1 MEVSYHREMKKNYLM
16 IEADEEGMQAFE
28 AKMLVGN
35 AIEGLLKFRIRRT
48 DDHCQFCYEITSRQP
63 LGRLLETKSIN
74 AVQLR
79 ALLLGIAQT
88 LIRMEDYLLS
98 EHQILLDPDYIY
110 IDPESFQPGLCLLPG
125 KNGSFPDEF
134 SEFLQF
140 LLGKADHQ
148 DKDAVVLIYGLYR
161 ESLKENYGLDNLL
174 RWLMR
179 DEGKAGEEPE
189 KLLEEK
195 EEYRSRSSSGR
206 NGYPGKWDSQPEIL
220 DGEKEMSPGPE
231 KRPEAEAESGTGEAV
246 IQENAW
252 SLKTIVLR
260 IVECLLLIPVF
271 LAAIWLWKGS
281 DTLPYL
287 TGDGIWLTVG
297 AVAAEGIGCVLVIGS
312 GIATQRKNQES
323 ENHRHRKR
331 DKTRSQMEKQY
342 EKQQGR
348 QGGKQGERQQQ
359 RQWEKQQERRREKPS
374 WEMIFAEDDGE
385 REMSEDA
392 TGHYIESAYK
402 SDANEK
408 SEPDE
413 KSEPGRS
420 QNESDDC
427 HTVLLWDRN
436 KKENVRR
443 MACLDHPELT
453 AQMSYYP
460 FLIGK
465 QESLADFTI
474 PDDTVSRLHVRID
487 QKDGGYTLTDLNSTN
502 GTTVNNRK
510 LEANEMVPLQV
521 GDLVDIAGYH
531 FQFL

>member
-48 DDHCQFCYEITSRQP
+48 DDYCQFCYEITSRQP
-63 LGRLLETKSIN
+63 LGRLLETRSIN

-179 DEGKAGEEPE
+179 DEGKAGEGPE
-189 KLLEEK
+189 KLLE
-195 EEYRSRSSSGR
+195 
-206 NGYPGKWDSQPEIL
+206 
-220 DGEKEMSPGPE
+220 EKEMSPGPE
-231 KRPEAEAESGTGEAV
+231 KRLEAEVESGTGEAV

-252 SLKTIVLR
+252 SLKIIVLR
-260 IVECLLLIPVF
+260 IVECLLWIPVF

-281 DTLPYL
+281 DALPYL

-312 GIATQRKNQES
+312 GIVTQRKNQES

-331 DKTRSQMEKQY
+331 DKTLRQMKKQEERQGEKQ
-342 EKQQGR
+342 EER
-348 QGGKQGERQQQ
+348 QGEKQGERQQQ
-359 RQWEKQQERRREKPS
+359 RQMKKQQERQREKPS
-374 WEMIFAEDDGE
+374 WEMIFAEEDGE
-385 REMSEDA
+385 REIPENA
-392 TGHYIESAYK
+392 TGHYQESSYK

-408 SEPDE
+408 SEPNE
-413 KSEPGRS
+413 KSESGRS

-436 KKENVRR
+436 KKENIRR

-465 QESLADFTI
+465 QESLADFAI

>member
-1 MEVSYHREMKKNYLM
+1 MGWT
-16 IEADEEGMQAFE
+16 ICFG
-28 AKMLVGN
+28 G
-35 AIEGLLKFRIRRT
+35 
-48 DDHCQFCYEITSRQP
+48 
-63 LGRLLETKSIN
+63 
-74 AVQLR
+74 
-79 ALLLGIAQT
+79 
-88 LIRMEDYLLS
+88 
-98 EHQILLDPDYIY
+98 
-110 IDPESFQPGLCLLPG
+110 
-125 KNGSFPDEF
+125 
-134 SEFLQF
+134 
-140 LLGKADHQ
+140 
-148 DKDAVVLIYGLYR
+148 
-161 ESLKENYGLDNLL
+161 
-174 RWLMR
+174 LMR
-179 DEGKAGEEPE
+179 DEGKAGEGPE

-220 DGEKEMSPGPE
+220 DGEKGMSPGPE
-231 KRPEAEAESGTGEAV
+231 KRSEAESGTGEAV
-246 IQENAW
+246 IQGNAW

-331 DKTRSQMEKQY
+331 DKTL
-342 EKQQGR
+342 
-348 QGGKQGERQQQ
+348 QGGKTGGKAGGRAAT
-359 RQWEKQQERRREKPS
+359 KAVGKATGKATGKVI
-374 WEMIFAEDDGE
+374 MGDDICEDDGE
-385 REMSEDA
+385 REIQENT

-402 SDANEK
+402 SDVNEK
-408 SEPDE
+408 SEPE
-413 KSEPGRS
+413 RS

-531 FQFL
+531 FNFCEKFVEICQNLLYFHIP

>member
-48 DDHCQFCYEITSRQP
+48 DDYCQFCYEITSRQP

-179 DEGKAGEEPE
+179 DEGKAGEGPE

-195 EEYRSRSSSGR
+195 EEYCPRSSLGR
-206 NGYPGKWDSQPEIL
+206 KGYPGKWDSQPEIL
-220 DGEKEMSPGPE
+220 DGEKGMSPGPE
-231 KRPEAEAESGTGEAV
+231 KRAEAEAESGTGEAA
-246 IQENAW
+246 IQGNAW

-271 LAAIWLWKGS
+271 LSAIWLWKGS

-297 AVAAEGIGCVLVIGS
+297 VVAAEGIGCVLVIGS

-323 ENHRHRKR
+323 ENHRHRKC

-348 QGGKQGERQQQ
+348 QGGKQGERQKQ
-359 RQWEKQQERRREKPS
+359 RQREKPS
-374 WEMIFAEDDGE
+374 WEMIFAEEDGE
-385 REMSEDA
+385 REIPENT
-392 TGHYIESAYK
+392 TGHYPESAYK

-408 SEPDE
+408 SEQDE

-465 QESLADFTI
+465 QESLADFAI

-487 QKDGGYTLTDLNSTN
+487 QKDGSYTLTDLNSTN

>member
-48 DDHCQFCYEITSRQP
+48 DDYCQFCYEITSRQP

-179 DEGKAGEEPE
+179 DEGKAGEGPE

-195 EEYRSRSSSGR
+195 EEYRSRSSSGW

-220 DGEKEMSPGPE
+220 DGEKGMSPGPE
-231 KRPEAEAESGTGEAV
+231 KRPEAESGTGEAV
-246 IQENAW
+246 IQGNAW

-271 LAAIWLWKGS
+271 LAAIWLWKGNG
-281 DTLPYL
+281 TLPYL

-297 AVAAEGIGCVLVIGS
+297 AVAAEGIGCVLVIGN
-312 GIATQRKNQES
+312 GIVTQRKKQES
-323 ENHRHRKR
+323 ENHRHRKC

-348 QGGKQGERQQQ
+348 Q
-359 RQWEKQQERRREKPS
+359 REKPS
-374 WEMIFAEDDGE
+374 WEMIFAEEDGE
-385 REMSEDA
+385 REIPENT
-392 TGHYIESAYK
+392 TGHYTEFAYK

>member
-179 DEGKAGEEPE
+179 DEGKAGEGPE

-206 NGYPGKWDSQPEIL
+206 NGYLGKWDSQPEIL
-220 DGEKEMSPGPE
+220 DGEKGMSPGPE
-231 KRPEAEAESGTGEAV
+231 KRPEAESGTGEAV
-246 IQENAW
+246 IQGNAW

-281 DTLPYL
+281 GTLPYL

-312 GIATQRKNQES
+312 GIATQRKNQGS
-323 ENHRHRKR
+323 ENHRHRKC

-348 QGGKQGERQQQ
+348 QGGKQGERQKQ
-359 RQWEKQQERRREKPS
+359 RQREKPS
-374 WEMIFAEDDGE
+374 WEMIFAEEDGE
-385 REMSEDA
+385 REIPENT
-392 TGHYIESAYK
+392 TGHYTEFAYK

-413 KSEPGRS
+413 ESEPGRS

-474 PDDTVSRLHVRID
+474 PADTVSRLHVRID

>member
-48 DDHCQFCYEITSRQP
+48 DDYCQFCYEITSRQP

-179 DEGKAGEEPE
+179 DEGKAGEGPE

-195 EEYRSRSSSGR
+195 EEYCPRSSLGR
-206 NGYPGKWDSQPEIL
+206 KGYPGKWDSQPEIL
-220 DGEKEMSPGPE
+220 DGEKGMSPGPE

-271 LAAIWLWKGS
+271 LSAIWLWKGS

-297 AVAAEGIGCVLVIGS
+297 VVAAEGIGCVLVIGS

-323 ENHRHRKR
+323 ENHRHRKC

-348 QGGKQGERQQQ
+348 QGGKQGGKQGERQKQ
-359 RQWEKQQERRREKPS
+359 RQREKPS
-374 WEMIFAEDDGE
+374 WEMIFAEEDGE
-385 REMSEDA
+385 REIPENT
-392 TGHYIESAYK
+392 TGHYPESAYK

-408 SEPDE
+408 SEQDE

>member
-179 DEGKAGEEPE
+179 DEGKAGEGPE
-189 KLLEEK
+189 KLLGEK

-206 NGYPGKWDSQPEIL
+206 NGYPGKWDSQLEIL
-220 DGEKEMSPGPE
+220 DGEKGMSPGPE
-231 KRPEAEAESGTGEAV
+231 KRLEAEAESGTGEAV
-246 IQENAW
+246 IQGNAW

-297 AVAAEGIGCVLVIGS
+297 AVAARGDWLCS
-312 GIATQRKNQES
+312 GDR
-323 ENHRHRKR
+323 
-331 DKTRSQMEKQY
+331 
-342 EKQQGR
+342 
-348 QGGKQGERQQQ
+348 ERYCHTKKKPGV
-359 RQWEKQQERRREKPS
+359 RKPS
-374 WEMIFAEDDGE
+374 A
-385 REMSEDA
+385 
-392 TGHYIESAYK
+392 
-402 SDANEK
+402 
-408 SEPDE
+408 
-413 KSEPGRS
+413 
-420 QNESDDC
+420 
-427 HTVLLWDRN
+427 
-436 KKENVRR
+436 
-443 MACLDHPELT
+443 
-453 AQMSYYP
+453 
-460 FLIGK
+460 
-465 QESLADFTI
+465 
-474 PDDTVSRLHVRID
+474 
-487 QKDGGYTLTDLNSTN
+487 
-502 GTTVNNRK
+502 
-510 LEANEMVPLQV
+510 
-521 GDLVDIAGYH
+521 
-531 FQFL
+531 

>member
-16 IEADEEGMQAFE
+16 IEADEESMQAFE

-179 DEGKAGEEPE
+179 DEGKAGEGPE

-220 DGEKEMSPGPE
+220 DGEKGMSPGPE
-231 KRPEAEAESGTGEAV
+231 KRSEAESGTGEAV
-246 IQENAW
+246 IQGNAW

-331 DKTRSQMEKQY
+331 DKTL
-342 EKQQGR
+342 QGER

-402 SDANEK
+402 SDVNEK
-408 SEPDE
+408 SEPE
-413 KSEPGRS
+413 RS

>member
-16 IEADEEGMQAFE
+16 IEADEESMQAFE

-179 DEGKAGEEPE
+179 DEGKAGEGPE

-220 DGEKEMSPGPE
+220 DGEKGMSPGPE
-231 KRPEAEAESGTGEAV
+231 KRLEAEAESGTGEAV
-246 IQENAW
+246 IRGNAW

-281 DTLPYL
+281 GTLPYL

-312 GIATQRKNQES
+312 GIATQRKKQES

-331 DKTRSQMEKQY
+331 DKTLRQMK
-342 EKQQGR
+342 
-348 QGGKQGERQQQ
+348 KQGERQGG
-359 RQWEKQQERRREKPS
+359 
-374 WEMIFAEDDGE
+374 EDEGE

-443 MACLDHPELT
+443 MACLDHSELT

>member
-63 LGRLLETKSIN
+63 LGRFLETKSIN
-74 AVQLR
+74 AVQIR
-79 ALLLGIAQT
+79 SLLLGIAQT

-125 KNGSFPDEF
+125 KKGSFPDEF

-179 DEGKAGEEPE
+179 DEGKVGEAPDEKEKDPLRSPLDRNDSSWEPDSTMDVFR
-189 KLLEEK
+189 EEK
-195 EEYRSRSSSGR
+195 SLET
-206 NGYPGKWDSQPEIL
+206 
-220 DGEKEMSPGPE
+220 E
-231 KRPEAEAESGTGEAV
+231 KRPRTNEKLSASKTTNKGNTWGIKTV
-246 IQENAW
+246 V
-252 SLKTIVLR
+252 LK
-260 IVECLLLIPVF
+260 IVECLLLIPLFFAGV
-271 LAAIWLWKGS
+271 WLWKGDAALS
-281 DTLPYL
+281 YL
-287 TGDGIWLTVG
+287 TGEGIWVAAG
-297 AVAAEGIGCVLVIGS
+297 AVTVVVVGCILAIRR
-312 GIATQRKNQES
+312 GIAARKTKNFEEISQSQERTGKPTERVRQAGNPS
-323 ENHRHRKR
+323 MENRETDYWHGKR
-331 DKTRSQMEKQY
+331 DGTKCLV
-342 EKQQGR
+342 EKQQ
-348 QGGKQGERQQQ
+348 
-359 RQWEKQQERRREKPS
+359 EKPS
-374 WEMIFAEDDGE
+374 WEMIFAEEDGE
-385 REMSEDA
+385 RETPEHV
-392 TGHYIESAYK
+392 TGSYAESAYK
-402 SDANEK
+402 SGVNDKYELGKN
-408 SEPDE
+408 
-413 KSEPGRS
+413 

-443 MACLDHPELT
+443 LACLNRPELT

-465 QESLADFTI
+465 QENLADFAI
-474 PDDTVSRLHVRID
+474 PDGTISRLHIRID

-510 LEANEMVPLQV
+510 LEANETVTLQV

>member
-63 LGRLLETKSIN
+63 LGRLLETKLIN

-179 DEGKAGEEPE
+179 DEGKAGEGPE
-189 KLLEEK
+189 KLLE
-195 EEYRSRSSSGR
+195 
-206 NGYPGKWDSQPEIL
+206 
-220 DGEKEMSPGPE
+220 EKEMSPGPE
-231 KRPEAEAESGTGEAV
+231 KRQEAEAESETDEAV
-246 IQENAW
+246 IQGNVW

-271 LAAIWLWKGS
+271 LSAIWLWKGS
-281 DTLPYL
+281 DALPYL

-312 GIATQRKNQES
+312 GIAIRRKNQES
-323 ENHRHRKR
+323 ENHQHRKR
-331 DKTRSQMEKQY
+331 DKIRRQM
-342 EKQQGR
+342 
-348 QGGKQGERQQQ
+348 ERQQQ
-359 RQWEKQQERRREKPS
+359 RQREKPS

-385 REMSEDA
+385 REISEDA
-392 TGHYIESAYK
+392 TGHYTESAYK

-408 SEPDE
+408 SERNE

-427 HTVLLWDRN
+427 HTVLLWERN

-465 QESLADFTI
+465 QESLADFAI

>member
-63 LGRLLETKSIN
+63 LGRFLETKSIN
-74 AVQLR
+74 AVQIR
-79 ALLLGIAQT
+79 SLLLGIAQT

-125 KNGSFPDEF
+125 KKGSFPDEF

-179 DEGKAGEEPE
+179 DEGKSEEVSDE
-189 KLLEEK
+189 KEKDPAQPLLERNDDSWKQNSETK
-195 EEYRSRSSSGR
+195 QQLRTNAELAASEEADRG
-206 NGYPGKWDSQPEIL
+206 NIWG
-220 DGEKEMSPGPE
+220 
-231 KRPEAEAESGTGEAV
+231 
-246 IQENAW
+246 
-252 SLKTIVLR
+252 LKTIVLR
-260 IVECLLLIPVF
+260 IMECLLLIPLF
-271 LAAIWLWKGS
+271 LSGVWLWKG
-281 DTLPYL
+281 DDAWPYL
-287 TGDGIWLTVG
+287 TGEGIWVAAG
-297 AVAAEGIGCVLVIGS
+297 AAAVAVIGCILVIGN
-312 GIATQRKNQES
+312 GIAVRKTNPFKETMKSQEETGKPTERIRQV
-323 ENHRHRKR
+323 ENLSMENREIDRWSRKR
-331 DKTRSQMEKQY
+331 GKTKRPE
-342 EKQQGR
+342 
-348 QGGKQGERQQQ
+348 
-359 RQWEKQQERRREKPS
+359 EKQQEKRS
-374 WEMIFAEDDGE
+374 WEMVFAEEEEE
-385 REMSEDA
+385 RETPEST
-392 TGHYIESAYK
+392 TGRYAESAYK
-402 SDANEK
+402 P
-408 SEPDE
+408 EPNYKPDPN
-413 KSEPGRS
+413 KN
-420 QNESDDC
+420 QNEPDDC

-443 MACLDHPELT
+443 MACLDRPELT

-465 QESLADFTI
+465 QENLADFSI
-474 PDDTVSRLHVRID
+474 PDDTVSRLHIRID

-510 LEANEMVPLQV
+510 LEANETVPLQV
-521 GDLVDIAGYH
+521 GDLVDIAGFH

>member
-1 MEVSYHREMKKNYLM
+1 
-16 IEADEEGMQAFE
+16 
-28 AKMLVGN
+28 MLNV
-35 AIEGLLKFRIRRT
+35 E
-48 DDHCQFCYEITSRQP
+48 
-63 LGRLLETKSIN
+63 
-74 AVQLR
+74 
-79 ALLLGIAQT
+79 
-88 LIRMEDYLLS
+88 
-98 EHQILLDPDYIY
+98 
-110 IDPESFQPGLCLLPG
+110 LPM
-125 KNGSFPDEF
+125 
-134 SEFLQF
+134 
-140 LLGKADHQ
+140 
-148 DKDAVVLIYGLYR
+148 IYGLYR

-179 DEGKAGEEPE
+179 DEGKAGEGPE

-246 IQENAW
+246 IQGNAW
-252 SLKTIVLR
+252 SLKIIVLR

-323 ENHRHRKR
+323 ENHRHRKC

-348 QGGKQGERQQQ
+348 QGGKQGERQKQ
-359 RQWEKQQERRREKPS
+359 RQREKPS

-413 KSEPGRS
+413 KSEQGRS

>member
-48 DDHCQFCYEITSRQP
+48 DDYCQFCYEITSRQP

-179 DEGKAGEEPE
+179 DEGKAGEGPE

-220 DGEKEMSPGPE
+220 DGEKGMSPGPE
-231 KRPEAEAESGTGEAV
+231 KRLGAETESGTGEAV
-246 IQENAW
+246 IQGNGW

-260 IVECLLLIPVF
+260 IVECLLWIPVF

-281 DTLPYL
+281 DALPYL

-323 ENHRHRKR
+323 ENHRHRKC

-348 QGGKQGERQQQ
+348 QGGKQGERQKQ
-359 RQWEKQQERRREKPS
+359 RQREKPS

-413 KSEPGRS
+413 KSEQGRS

-436 KKENVRR
+436 KKENIRR